1 MYVIVTTQLHTSAI
15 TVAHTC
21 AYIDAPL
28 SHPLITHMTF
38 GDEHS
43 NVALAGILAAWV
55 AAISSSTQQML
66 VSIVL

>member
-1 MYVIVTTQLHTSAI
+1 MYVIVTTQFHTSAI

-38 GDEHS
+38 GDKRS
-43 NVALAGILAAWV
+43 QYFVLAGILHGSPQSAAHNKC
-55 AAISSSTQQML
+55 SSA
-66 VSIVL
+66 